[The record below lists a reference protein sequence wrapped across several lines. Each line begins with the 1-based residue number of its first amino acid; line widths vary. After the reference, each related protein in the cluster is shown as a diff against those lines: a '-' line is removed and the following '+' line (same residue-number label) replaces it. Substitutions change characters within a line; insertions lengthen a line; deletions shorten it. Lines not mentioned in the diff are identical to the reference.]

1 MARLPSPAS
10 SSPAAQRGGPLAE
23 VDRPAA
29 QSPLA
34 TARSLRV
41 SADDVFQWAARLA
54 GLAIL
59 LTLVAIVA
67 LQLWDS
73 RTALQRFGL
82 SFFTSSTWDNVK
94 QQFGIL
100 PYIYGT
106 VMTSAVAMII
116 GVPIAIG

>member
-1 MARLPSPAS
+1 MARQLSPAS
-10 SSPAAQRGGPLAE
+10 SLPGASGGASGQGSRE
-23 VDRPAA
+23 A

-59 LTLVAIVA
+59 LTLVAIV
-67 LQLWDS
+67 LLLLWDS
-73 RTALQRFGL
+73 RAALQRFGF
-82 SFFTSSTWDNVK
+82 SFFTTSVWDNVK

-106 VMTSAVAMII
+106 VMT
-116 GVPIAIG
+116 